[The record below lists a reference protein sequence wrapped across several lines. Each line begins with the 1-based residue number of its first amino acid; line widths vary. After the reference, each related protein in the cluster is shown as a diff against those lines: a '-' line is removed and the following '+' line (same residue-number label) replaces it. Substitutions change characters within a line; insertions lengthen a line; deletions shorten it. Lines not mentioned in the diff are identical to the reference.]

1 MVFCKLLA
9 RLVSIVK
16 KINNWTAFI
25 LKVLDKKIRRV
36 RSNVNSYFVSVGV
49 GKVSRRHEEIRIV
62 SLDKKGRK

>member
-36 RSNVNSYFVSVGV
+36 RSNVNSYFVSGGV